1 MSKLDSLFN
10 SINNGNKEAIQSFI
24 VSSRQYVLNTAR
36 CFIDDDNDAIEI
48 AKKVYEK
55 IVFNKNKIENNEDI
69 SQYLYSLI
77 RQEAINY
84 SSNKLE
90 LVDLNNISSEIENI
104 EVDDSKYSK
113 YYNNP
118 KVEKVFYETIN
129 SLPNEE
135 KEIINR
141 YYFGQESIKDIANNF
156 SVSEDIISKYIN
168 NANSLIEAASKPLFI
183 KYKIETADFSKVSII
198 YSSIKKCISIVNFD
212 VLGIAADKLKDTITK
227 KDDEKEEKDLKSFVK
242 DILED
247 LVQDW
252 FLERIKSVFAFSAI
266 GATQEAAKTAF
277 VKNTA
282 KKAGTSVAKKVV
294 IGAITAGVAVTGGV
308 VACNMIETKK
318 EAEIVDTNGSVI
330 NAEMTFGS
338 IPVFVDFYSIE
349 NESEV
354 DKLHAEFAVDK
365 GTINEAELKA
375 IEISALAMGIN
386 ISHYE
391 SVDSIIVE
399 IIGKKENLGDKLIS
413 LASSLKILNEDE
425 LNELKNILNYNTE
438 ELTDYLYEKGYIRL
452 FVD

>member
-36 CFIDDDNDAIEI
+36 CFIDDDNDAIEV

-55 IVFNKNKIENNEDI
+55 IIFNENNIENNEDI

-77 RQEAINY
+77 SQEAKNY

-90 LVDLNNISSEIENI
+90 LVDLTDISNEIKSI
-104 EVDDSKYSK
+104 EIDDNKYSK

-129 SLPNEE
+129 NLPNEE
-135 KEIINR
+135 KDIVIR
-141 YYFGQESIKDIANNF
+141 YYFGQESIEKIANSYSVSKDI
-156 SVSEDIISKYIN
+156 VSKYIN
-168 NANSLIEAASKPLFI
+168 NANNIIEIKSKPLFI
-183 KYKIETADFSKVSII
+183 KYKIETADYSKVAII

-212 VLGIAADKLKDTITK
+212 VLGIAADKLKDSVSK
-227 KDDEKEEKDLKSFVK
+227 KDDEEEKDLKSFVK

-252 FLERIKSVFAFSAI
+252 FLERLKSVFAFSAI
-266 GATQEAAKTAF
+266 GITEEVAKNVSVKSAT
-277 VKNTA
+277 
-282 KKAGTSVAKKVV
+282 KKVGTSVAKKVL

-308 VACNMIETKK
+308 VANNIIKTKNDSKIIET
-318 EAEIVDTNGSVI
+318 ADNVI
-330 NAEMTFGS
+330 YAEMEFAST
-338 IPVFVDFYSIE
+338 PVFVDFYSS
-349 NESEV
+349 ESDDEV
-354 DKLHAEFAVDK
+354 NVISAEFALD
-365 GTINEAELKA
+365 INSVNETELKA
-375 IEISALAMGIN
+375 IEVTSLAAGIN

-391 SVDSIIVE
+391 SGDSYIIKIVAN
-399 IIGKKENLGDKLIS
+399 KESLGSTFIS
-413 LASSLKILNEDE
+413 LATSLNLFDEGE
-425 LNELKNILNYNTE
+425 LNELKKIMNYNVD
-438 ELTDYLYEKGYIRL
+438 ELNDFLYEKGYIRL